1 MPPEARST
9 RKKQQQQT
17 YDLVVASYVLG
28 ELPTPQERAA
38 LIRQLWG
45 KRCCYLC
52 CVRSQLLCLYHRVA
66 TVLGRSINYN
76 PAIYLLVSCMC
87 CCSAFP
93 GVTSNMLV
101 LIEPGTPAGFA
112 NILEARTGIL
122 EYEGRRV
129 EKLQSRL
136 TDADTTS
143 SSSSS
148 SSTSNGS
155 SMDAAVQAKLSSRW
169 FGAHVVAPCPHDG
182 PCPLAVPGSRSW
194 CHFGTRF
201 QRPGFMQQAKAPA
214 GARVNA
220 ADHQDERYS
229 YVVLRWVLQVCA
241 SSRAQVTCLV
251 LTDGQRQALGR
262 YR

>member
-45 KRCCYLC
+45 KHYC
-52 CVRSQLLCLYHRVA
+52 CVLRVMHCFCEGGDDVSTSAA
-66 TVLGRSINYN
+66 TVLGRSTDYN
-76 PAIYLLVSCMC
+76 QGIDLSVSCVC
-87 CCSAFP
+87 LCSAFP

-112 NILEARTGIL
+112 NVLEARTGIL

-129 EKLQSRL
+129 EKLQRRL

-148 SSTSNGS
+148 
-155 SMDAAVQAKLSSRW
+155 MDAAVQAKLSSKW

-182 PCPLAVPGSRSW
+182 PCPLAVPGSKSW

-229 YVVLRWVLQVCA
+229 YVVLR
-241 SSRAQVTCLV
+241 
-251 LTDGQRQALGR
+251 
-262 YR
+262 